1 MAFRFGCSNWN
12 CFCQGV
18 KHKDFSWSQKH
29 YLVSIAIE
37 TVGLSKIYEGG
48 VYALQEVSLSVPLGG
63 VYGLIGANGAGKTTM
78 IRILTGILK
87 PTSGTATVL
96 GYDVVEE
103 PLKLRDR
110 IGVLPQ
116 ESGLY
121 EDLTIRENLE
131 FIAKLRE
138 MTRFEA
144 REEAIRVAT
153 LVGLESKL
161 DMQVAKLSGG
171 MKRRAM
177 MARALIGD
185 PDILFLDEP
194 TTGIDVLI
202 ARRIRQVIKNLA
214 TKRTIIL
221 ATHNMFEAEQLCD
234 KVALIKRGRLMHYE
248 TPQNLKKQYGK
259 QGETFEDVVSE
270 LLKLEEEIEE

>member
-1 MAFRFGCSNWN
+1 M
-12 CFCQGV
+12 
-18 KHKDFSWSQKH
+18 
-29 YLVSIAIE
+29 SIAIE
-37 TVGLSKIYEGG
+37 TVDLSKIYEGG
-48 VYALQEVSLSVPLGG
+48 VYALQNINLSIPLGG

-103 PLKLRDR
+103 PLQLRER

-121 EDLTIRENLE
+121 EDLTIKENLE
-131 FIAKLRE
+131 FIAKLRG
-138 MTRFEA
+138 MTRSKA
-144 REEAIRVAT
+144 KEEAIRVAN

-161 DMQVAKLSGG
+161 ETQVSTLSGG

-202 ARRIRQVIKNLA
+202 ARRIRQVIRNLA
-214 TKRTIIL
+214 TRRTIIL
-221 ATHNMFEAEQLCD
+221 ATHNMFEAEQLCN

-248 TPQNLKKQYGK
+248 TPENLKKRYAR

>member
-1 MAFRFGCSNWN
+1 ME
-12 CFCQGV
+12 
-18 KHKDFSWSQKH
+18 KH
-29 YLVSIAIE
+29 YHVPIAIE
-37 TVGLSKIYEGG
+37 TIDLSKIYEGG
-48 VYALQEVSLSVPLGG
+48 VYALQNVNLSIPLGG

-87 PTSGTATVL
+87 PTRGKASVFGF
-96 GYDVVEE
+96 DVVEE
-103 PLKLRDR
+103 PLELRKR

-131 FIAKLRE
+131 FIAKLRG
-138 MTRFEA
+138 MTRSEA
-144 REEAIRVAT
+144 IEEAVRVAT
-153 LVGLESKL
+153 LVGLETKL
-161 DMQVAKLSGG
+161 ETQVATLSGG
-171 MKRRAM
+171 MKRRVM

-202 ARRIRQVIKNLA
+202 ARRIRQMIRNLA
-214 TKRTIIL
+214 GKRTIIL
-221 ATHNMFEAEQLCD
+221 ATHNMFEAEQLCN

-248 TPQNLKKQYGK
+248 TPQNLMKQYAK
-259 QGETFEDVVSE
+259 QDETFEDVVSE
-270 LLKLEEEIEE
+270 LLRLEEEIEE